1 MIYRWMGKYTFL
13 RRVTQKKRCNAS
25 VTPNEGCSAQELK
38 KYPQEKSFH
47 ALCAGAEDGEKGNCY
62 FPLY

>member
-13 RRVTQKKRCNAS
+13 RRVTQKNS

-47 ALCAGAEDGEKGNCY
+47 ALCAGAEDGEKVIAI
-62 FPLY
+62 FPFIDIGK